1 MLLVYDFPPYNSVGA
16 LRPAAWRKYLSEH
29 DVIPIVIKRDWTNI
43 HSDKNAYISPSTTK
57 SLFETEDEFGKKIK
71 APYFPSVANKM
82 LLKHGEDRFTSVRR
96 IFSAYDELGQY
107 FLPIGTKRTI
117 FKAADEF
124 LQREKV
130 DVIIATGDPFILFK
144 YASDLSE
151 KHNIPW
157 IADYR
162 DPWSHYLEKNN
173 NWLYKFYRNREK
185 KIVQSA
191 TAITTVSDYLAE
203 KLNDYFP
210 DIPKHVLPNGYDP
223 ENVAKCLSTQQ
234 QSEILTIAHA
244 GTIYDWHP
252 LERFLDGLA
261 EWLENRSQNVR
272 LVFYGLNQI
281 DRLESFLEQRPIL
294 KSVVEYTPRIP
305 NDEMLIEL
313 RKANVMLMFNYYAYM
328 GTKIFD
334 YIAIDRMILLCFEND
349 TEAKTL
355 KEKYYLIDDSDNP
368 PQLQVEAIQ
377 KHHAGIVVQDKIHLI
392 NTLDRLQQEFQEKGY
407 IHCETLNKEHFS
419 RKYQTQRL
427 AELIHS
433 ITK

>member
-1 MLLVYDFPPYNSVGA
+1 MY
-16 LRPAAWRKYLSEH
+16 
-29 DVIPIVIKRDWTNI
+29 PIVVTRNWESN
-43 HSDKNAYISPSTTK
+43 SDSKTGYIAPSISSEVQIQQLPANT
-57 SLFETEDEFGKKIK
+57 IIR

-191 TAITTVSDYLAE
+191 TAITTVSDYLTE

-252 LERFLDGLA
+252 LERFLDGVA

-281 DRLESFLEQRPIL
+281 DRLESFLEQRPVL